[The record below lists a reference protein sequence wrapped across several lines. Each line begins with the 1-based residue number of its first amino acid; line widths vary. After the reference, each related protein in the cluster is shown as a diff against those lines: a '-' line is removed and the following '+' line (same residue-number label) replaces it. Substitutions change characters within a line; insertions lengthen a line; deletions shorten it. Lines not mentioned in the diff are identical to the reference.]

1 MLQKTQQELPSQYYK
16 MVEEL
21 YSKHKPTMICVA
33 MRIVNN
39 KEHAYDIVQSSFI
52 SIIKHAKKLS
62 TMSEKQVKGYLI
74 LTVRNRALDFTRL
87 HENKFTVPLDTD
99 VAVSE
104 SSSAEKEAILNIQIH
119 DIMLYIDKMD
129 RKYSVPV
136 FHKYVLGFTMAEV
149 ARILDISVAN
159 AKVRCTR
166 GRAKL
171 LKLIKAGE
179 TVE

>member
-1 MLQKTQQELPSQYYK
+1 MLQKKQQELPSQYYK

-21 YSKHKPTMICVA
+21 YNEHKPTMICVA
-33 MRIVNN
+33 MKIVNN
-39 KEHAYDIVQSSFI
+39 KDHAYDIVQSSFI

-74 LTVRNRALDFTRL
+74 LTVRNRAIDFKRL
-87 HENKFTVPLDTD
+87 HENKYTVPLDIQTIISD
-99 VAVSE
+99 CN
-104 SSSAEKEAILNIQIH
+104 SAEKEAILNIQIH
-119 DIMLYIDKMD
+119 DIMLYIDNMD
-129 RKYSVPV
+129 SKYSTAV

-149 ARILDISVAN
+149 AKLLNISVAN
-159 AKVRCTR
+159 AKVRCAR

-171 LKLIKAGE
+171 LELIKAGE